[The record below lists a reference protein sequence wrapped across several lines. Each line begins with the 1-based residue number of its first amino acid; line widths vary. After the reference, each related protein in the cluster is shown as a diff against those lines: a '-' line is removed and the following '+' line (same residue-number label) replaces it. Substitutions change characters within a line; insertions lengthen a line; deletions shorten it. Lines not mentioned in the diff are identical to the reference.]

1 MSDRFHSSLSSFF
14 KHPSNLKIMPQP
26 YLSQDEPNPA
36 KRNDNLSSQRQ
47 AYQYDHDYLSPL
59 VFLKEVPAA
68 EKFSAQYIAERV
80 VATAE
85 LVPNLLEAKAKS
97 FLDPL
102 DALQDYEDL
111 FTLLPL
117 PEVAK
122 VYQTDNSFA
131 EQRLSGANPF
141 VIRLLGKDDPRWQ
154 VLKQIPSFEA
164 DFEPLF
170 DVRKELEA
178 GNIYITDYTGTDS
191 YYRGPSLVQGSPHE
205 KGRKYLPKPLAFFWW
220 RRTGVSD
227 RGKLVPIA
235 IQLDASTNRKKYTPT
250 NSKVY
255 TPFEQNPLD
264 WLFAKL
270 CVQIADGNHHE
281 MSSHLCRTHLVM
293 APIAIGTAR
302 QLAENHPLSLLLKPH
317 FLFMLTNNH
326 FAQKQLINPG
336 GPVDELLAGT
346 LGESMELVKDAYEKW
361 NIKDFAFP
369 TEIKNRGM
377 DDTDR
382 LPHYP
387 YRDDGMLVWNVILTF
402 VSDYLHHF
410 YPTPE
415 DIKGDTE
422 LQTWAAELSDQNK
435 GGKVKGM
442 PASFTNV
449 EELIEIVT
457 TIIFIC
463 GPQHSAVNYAQYEYM
478 TFVANMPL
486 AAYRDIPKQSY
497 NSSEQP
503 PTLEPTVVETTK
515 KETIGK
521 EITAVDATPVKITA
535 VDATAV
541 KTTAVK
547 TTTVEMPEEQITEEQ
562 ILKLLPPYK
571 RTADQLQTLFIL
583 SAYRYDRL
591 GYYDKAFRELYNKKL
606 EDVFEDD
613 NNKAVIAIV
622 RQFQQNLNMVEQE
635 IDANNQKRVVPYPYL
650 KPSLIIN
657 SISI

>member
-1 MSDRFHSSLSSFF
+1 
-14 KHPSNLKIMPQP
+14 MPQP
-26 YLSQDEPNPA
+26 YLPQDEPNPA
-36 KRNDNLSSQRQ
+36 KRNDNLNSQLQ
-47 AYQYDHDYLSPL
+47 AYQYDHNYLSPL
-59 VFLKEVPAA
+59 VLLKEVPAV
-68 EKFSAQYIAERV
+68 ENFSAQYIAERL

-85 LVPNLLEAKAKS
+85 LVPNLLAAKAKS

-122 VYQTDNSFA
+122 VSQTDNSFA

-141 VIRLLGKDDPRWQ
+141 VIRLLDKDDPRSQ

-170 DVRKELEA
+170 DVPKELAA

-191 YYRGPSLVQGSPHE
+191 YYRGPSLVQGGSHE

-220 RRTGVSD
+220 RRTGIRD

-293 APIAIGTAR
+293 GPIAIGTAR
-302 QLAENHPLSLLLKPH
+302 QLAENHPLSLLLRPH
-317 FLFMLTNNH
+317 LLFMLTNNH
-326 FAQKQLINPG
+326 LAQKRLIQPG
-336 GPVDELLAGT
+336 GPVDQLLAGN
-346 LGESMELVKDAYEKW
+346 LGESMELVKDAYEGW
-361 NIKDFAFP
+361 DIKKFAFP

-377 DDTDR
+377 DNTDR

-387 YRDDGMLVWNVILTF
+387 YRDDGMLVWKAIHTF
-402 VSDYLHHF
+402 VSDYLKHF
-410 YPTPE
+410 YKTDPQNII
-415 DIKGDTE
+415 DDTE
-422 LQTWAAELSDQNK
+422 LQAWASELSDQTN

-478 TFVANMPL
+478 TFAANMPL
-486 AAYRDIPKQSY
+486 AAYRDIPKQSHEPQ
-497 NSSEQP
+497 EQNP
-503 PTLEPTVVETTK
+503 ATSPLVVQRTEEQAIADQNTVVQRTEEQATVDQNRVTQR
-515 KETIGK
+515 I
-521 EITAVDATPVKITA
+521 AVQ
-535 VDATAV
+535 
-541 KTTAVK
+541 
-547 TTTVEMPEEQITEEQ
+547 TTTVEIPEGQITEEQ

-571 RTADQLQTLFIL
+571 KTADQLQTLFIL

-591 GYYDKAFRELYNKKL
+591 GYYEKAFQELYNEKL
-606 EDVFEDD
+606 DDVFQDG
-613 NNKAVIAIV
+613 NNKAIIALV

>member
-1 MSDRFHSSLSSFF
+1 MGAIF
-14 KHPSNLKIMPQP
+14 KTMPQP
-26 YLSQDEPNPA
+26 YLPQDEPNPA

-47 AYQYDHDYLSPL
+47 AYDYDHNYLSPL
-59 VFLKEVPAA
+59 VLLKEVPAV
-68 EKFSAQYIAERV
+68 ENFSAQYIAERLL
-80 VATAE
+80 ATDE
-85 LVPNLLEAKAKS
+85 LVPNLLAAKAKS

-102 DALQDYEDL
+102 DELQDYEDL

-122 VYQTDNSFA
+122 VYQTDDSFA

-141 VIRLLGKDDPRWQ
+141 VIRLLEKDDHRAK
-154 VLKQIPSFEA
+154 VLEQIPSFQA

-170 DVRKELEA
+170 NVPQELA
-178 GNIYITDYTGTDS
+178 DGNIYITDYSGTDK
-191 YYRGPSLVQGSPHE
+191 YYRGPSLVQGGTHE

-220 RRTGVSD
+220 RRTGISNL
-227 RGKLVPIA
+227 GKLVPIA
-235 IQLDASTNRKKYTPT
+235 IQLEAST

-255 TPFEQNPLD
+255 TPFEQNPFD

-281 MSSHLCRTHLVM
+281 MSSHLCRTHFVM
-293 APIAIGTAR
+293 EPLAIGTAR

-317 FLFMLTNNH
+317 FLFMLANND
-326 FAQKQLINPG
+326 FGKRRLINPG
-336 GPVDELLAGT
+336 GPVDKLLAGT
-346 LGESMELVKDAYEKW
+346 LGESMELVKDAYEGW
-361 NIKDFAFP
+361 NIKEFAFP

-377 DDTDR
+377 DNTDR

-387 YRDDGMLVWNVILTF
+387 YRDDGILVWNAIHTF
-402 VSDYLHHF
+402 VSDYLKHF
-410 YPTPE
+410 YKTDPQNII
-415 DIKGDTE
+415 DDTE
-422 LQTWAAELSDQNK
+422 LQAWASELSDQTN

-442 PASFTNV
+442 PASFTSV

-463 GPQHSAVNYAQYEYM
+463 GPQHSAINYAQYEYM
-478 TFVANMPL
+478 AFAANMPL
-486 AAYRDIPKQSY
+486 AAYRDIPKQSH
-497 NSSEQP
+497 EPQDQTTATP
-503 PTLEPTVVETTK
+503 PVAE
-515 KETIGK
+515 ETISEATISEK
-521 EITAVDATPVKITA
+521 NMVARITENHATVKQNELVQNAAVR
-535 VDATAV
+535 
-541 KTTAVK
+541 
-547 TTTVEMPEEQITEEQ
+547 TTTVEIPEGQITEEQ

-571 RTADQLQTLFIL
+571 KTADQLQTLFIL

-591 GYYDKAFRELYNKKL
+591 GYYEKAFQELHNEKL
-606 EDVFEDD
+606 DDVFQDG
-613 NNKAVIAIV
+613 NNKAIIALV
-622 RQFQQNLNMVEQE
+622 RQFQQNLNRVEQE

>member
-1 MSDRFHSSLSSFF
+1 L
-14 KHPSNLKIMPQP
+14 
-26 YLSQDEPNPA
+26 
-36 KRNDNLSSQRQ
+36 Q
-47 AYQYDHDYLSPL
+47 A
-59 VFLKEVPAA
+59 
-68 EKFSAQYIAERV
+68 
-80 VATAE
+80 
-85 LVPNLLEAKAKS
+85 
-97 FLDPL
+97 
-102 DALQDYEDL
+102 
-111 FTLLPL
+111 
-117 PEVAK
+117 
-122 VYQTDNSFA
+122 
-131 EQRLSGANPF
+131 
-141 VIRLLGKDDPRWQ
+141 
-154 VLKQIPSFEA
+154 
-164 DFEPLF
+164 
-170 DVRKELEA
+170 
-178 GNIYITDYTGTDS
+178 
-191 YYRGPSLVQGSPHE
+191 
-205 KGRKYLPKPLAFFWW
+205 
-220 RRTGVSD
+220 
-227 RGKLVPIA
+227 
-235 IQLDASTNRKKYTPT
+235 
-250 NSKVY
+250 
-255 TPFEQNPLD
+255 
-264 WLFAKL
+264 
-270 CVQIADGNHHE
+270 
-281 MSSHLCRTHLVM
+281 
-293 APIAIGTAR
+293 
-302 QLAENHPLSLLLKPH
+302 
-317 FLFMLTNNH
+317 
-326 FAQKQLINPG
+326 
-336 GPVDELLAGT
+336 
-346 LGESMELVKDAYEKW
+346 
-361 NIKDFAFP
+361 
-369 TEIKNRGM
+369 
-377 DDTDR
+377 
-382 LPHYP
+382 
-387 YRDDGMLVWNVILTF
+387 
-402 VSDYLHHF
+402 
-410 YPTPE
+410 
-415 DIKGDTE
+415 
-422 LQTWAAELSDQNK
+422 WAAELSDQIE

-521 EITAVDATPVKITA
+521 EITAVDATAVKITA

-547 TTTVEMPEEQITEEQ
+547 TTTVEITEEQITEEQ

-606 EDVFEDD
+606 EDVFEDG

>member
-1 MSDRFHSSLSSFF
+1 
-14 KHPSNLKIMPQP
+14 MPQP
-26 YLSQDEPNPA
+26 YLPQNEPNPE
-36 KRNDNLSSQRQ
+36 KRNNDLSDQQQ
-47 AYQYDHDYLSPL
+47 AYEYDYKYLPPL
-59 VFLKEVPAA
+59 VLLKKIPAF
-68 EKFSAQYIAERV
+68 ENFSAQYIAERV
-80 VATAE
+80 VATSE
-85 LVPNLLEAKAKS
+85 LVPNMLAAKARS

-102 DALQDYEDL
+102 DDIKDYEDL

-122 VYQTDNSFA
+122 VYQTNNSFA

-141 VIRLLGKDDPRWQ
+141 VIRLLDEDDPRSQ
-154 VLKQIPSFEA
+154 VLEQIPSFKD

-170 DVRKELEA
+170 DVRKELAA
-178 GNIYITDYTGTDS
+178 GNIYITDYTGTDE
-191 YYRGPSLVQGSPHE
+191 YYRGPSMVQGGTYE

-220 RRTGVSD
+220 QRTGISD

-235 IQLDASTNRKKYTPT
+235 IQLDASKNSKVYTPT

-281 MSSHLCRTHLVM
+281 MSSHLCRTHFVM
-293 APIAIGTAR
+293 EPIAIGTAH
-302 QLAENHPLSLLLKPH
+302 QLAENHPLSLLLRPH

-326 FAQKQLINPG
+326 LGQQRLINPG

-346 LGESMELVKDAYEKW
+346 LPESMELVKDAYEGW
-361 NIKDFAFP
+361 NIKEFAFP

-377 DDTDR
+377 DNTER

-387 YRDDGMLVWNVILTF
+387 YRDDGMLVWKAIHTF
-402 VSDYLHHF
+402 VSDYVNHF

-415 DIKGDTE
+415 DITGDTE
-422 LQTWAAELSDQNK
+422 LQAWAKELSDQSAQTN

-442 PASFTNV
+442 PTSFTTV
-449 EELIEIVT
+449 QELIEIVT

-463 GPQHSAVNYAQYEYM
+463 GPQHSAVNYAQDGYM
-478 TFVANMPL
+478 TFAANMPL
-486 AAYRDIPKQSY
+486 AAYRDIPKQSHKPQDQPTATP
-497 NSSEQP
+497 SVAVQTTAEQ
-503 PTLEPTVVETTK
+503 TTAEQTK
-515 KETIGK
+515 AV
-521 EITAVDATPVKITA
+521 EITADKATLDQNTVLQKRA
-535 VDATAV
+535 VQ
-541 KTTAVK
+541 
-547 TTTVEMPEEQITEEQ
+547 TTTVEIPEDQITEEQ

-571 RTADQLQTLFIL
+571 RTADQLQSLFVL
-583 SAYRYDRL
+583 SAYQYDRL
-591 GYYDKAFRELYNKKL
+591 GYYEKAFQQLYNDKF
-606 EDVFEDD
+606 EDVFKDD
-613 NNKAVIAIV
+613 NNQAIIAIV

-635 IDANNQKRVVPYPYL
+635 IDANNKKRVVPYLYL
-650 KPSLIIN
+650 KPSLILN